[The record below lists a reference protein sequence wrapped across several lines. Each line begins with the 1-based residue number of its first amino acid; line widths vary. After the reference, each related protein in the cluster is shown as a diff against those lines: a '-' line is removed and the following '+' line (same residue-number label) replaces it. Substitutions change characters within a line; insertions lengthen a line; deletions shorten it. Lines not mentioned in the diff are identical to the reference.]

1 MSMQIDLNLRKLNE
15 IKSFF
20 SAVSFVKNLSKLIAE
35 NDRIKHFVVCNFM
48 ENSSKPNATTETGN
62 LSLFNIC
69 RKTDSLPSK
78 QLN

>member
-35 NDRIKHFVVCNFM
+35 NDRIKHFVVCQLHG
-48 ENSSKPNATTETGN
+48 KLVETKRYN
-62 LSLFNIC
+62 
-69 RKTDSLPSK
+69 
-78 QLN
+78 